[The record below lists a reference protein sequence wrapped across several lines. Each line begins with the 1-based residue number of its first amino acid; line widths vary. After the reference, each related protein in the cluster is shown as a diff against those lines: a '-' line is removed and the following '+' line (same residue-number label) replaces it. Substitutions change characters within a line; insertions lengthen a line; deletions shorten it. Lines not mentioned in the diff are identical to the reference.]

1 MRKFLNNNANFKY
14 ENISLNTETKKQ
26 AQTIILYKVTIFMT
40 K

>member
-26 AQTIILYKVTIFMT
+26 A
-40 K
+40 